1 MLGTPQIPPDMFAI
15 TTYLPLLSHHHSLY
29 LDCRCGMLVHR
40 KDQDQHLQASSSY
53 HQIIIVIDNSNI
65 INLIPHSDYWI
76 STFQVHS
83 MTNGGE

>member
-1 MLGTPQIPPDMFAI
+1 MMFNVQQIG
-15 TTYLPLLSHHHSLY
+15 L
-29 LDCRCGMLVHR
+29 
-40 KDQDQHLQASSSY
+40 DQHHQIMKSSY

-76 STFQVHS
+76 CTFQVHS